1 MNKIKDQ
8 IKADPRVLF
17 YIICI
22 AGFVTYFIT
31 NMILGVDVLK
41 WMVQENNPDIRFFDF
56 FMHVRFTSDPAN
68 LYAMPVD
75 DTQGC
80 FPPLS
85 YVMYYLLYR
94 LIYIAGF
101 IPGRSEME
109 AMSGAYL
116 VYVYYTLAVAFL
128 LFFSIYLLSKEK
140 NVKKSLLIFV
150 CIMMSCPFF
159 GGGFLTGNS
168 AMLVLAMLLFFLAL
182 KDSDSKVQREI
193 ALILLAACA
202 GFKIY
207 PAVFGLLYL
216 KEKRFKEAIRLTLY
230 GIILFC
236 VPFVFFGGLDGV
248 KLWLGH
254 IKGTMGLYLFGRVEY
269 IQGIVYMLLT
279 KAGVSVETGFGK
291 LCMSAIPILFVLVMI
306 LLATLS
312 KNKYRTILFLVAAI
326 TFYPTNAFRYTL
338 AYFAIPLIIWLQDN
352 LNEAFTL
359 RNIEKYIFVILNSM
373 VFSIPM
379 LLGFITDFK
388 PGKGNWNSVEIWI
401 YASAYILILV
411 EIIYQIVET
420 VRGEELNNNK

>member
-1 MNKIKDQ
+1 MNKIIDQ
-8 IKADPRVLF
+8 IKSDPRVLF
-17 YIICI
+17 FIICI
-22 AGFVTYFIT
+22 LGFTTYLIT
-31 NMILGVDVLK
+31 NVIMGVDVLK

-94 LIYIAGF
+94 LIYIKGF

-128 LFFSIYLLSKEK
+128 LFFSIYVLSKEK
-140 NVKKSLLIFV
+140 NIKRTLLIFV
-150 CIMMSCPFF
+150 CLMMSCPFF

-168 AMLVLAMLLFFLAL
+168 AMLVLAMLLFFLAF
-182 KDSDSKVQREI
+182 KDSDSKALREV
-193 ALILLAACA
+193 ALILLAVCA

-216 KEKRFKEAIRLTLY
+216 KEKRFKEAIRVTVY
-230 GIILFC
+230 GIVLFC
-236 VPFVFFGGLDGV
+236 VPFAFFGGLNGV

-254 IKGTMGLYLFGRVEY
+254 IKGTMGLYLMGRIEY
-269 IQGIVYMLLT
+269 IQGIVYMLLS
-279 KAGVSVETGFGK
+279 KLGISVETGVGK
-291 LCMSAIPILFVLVMI
+291 LCMSLIPLLFVLVMI
-306 LLATLS
+306 LLAALS

-352 LNEAFTL
+352 KDEAFTL
-359 RNIEKYIFVILNSM
+359 GNIEKYIFAILNGM

-379 LLGFITDFK
+379 ILGFITDFK
-388 PGKGNWNSVEIWI
+388 SGSGNWNSVEIWI
-401 YASAYILILV
+401 YVSAYILIFI

-420 VRGEELNNNK
+420 VGGKELKEK

>member
-1 MNKIKDQ
+1 MSKIKDQ
-8 IKADPRVLF
+8 IKSDPRILF

-22 AGFVTYFIT
+22 AGFSIYLIT
-31 NMILGVDVLK
+31 NVILGVDVLK
-41 WMVQENNPDIRFFDF
+41 WMVQENNPEIRFFDF
-56 FMHVRFTSDPAN
+56 FMHVRFTSDPSN
-68 LYAMPVD
+68 LYAIPVD

-94 LIYIAGF
+94 LIYVKGF

-128 LFFSIYLLSKEK
+128 LFFSIYLLSKERDI
-140 NVKKSLLIFV
+140 KKSLLIFV
-150 CIMMSCPFF
+150 CIMMSCPFL

-168 AMLVLAMLLFFLAL
+168 AMLVLAMLLLFLAF
-182 KDSDSKVQREI
+182 KDSESKVLREV
-193 ALILLAACA
+193 ALVLLAICA

-216 KEKRFKEAIRLTLY
+216 KEKRFKEAIRVTIY

-236 VPFVFFGGLDGV
+236 LPFVFFGGANGV

-254 IKGTMGLYLFGRVEY
+254 IKGTMGLYLLGRIEY
-269 IQGIVYMLLT
+269 IQGVVYMLLS
-279 KAGVSVETGFGK
+279 KMGVSVEAGFGK
-291 LCMSAIPILFVLVMI
+291 VCMSAIPVLFVLVMI

-312 KNKYRTILFLVAAI
+312 KSKYRTILFLVAAI

-338 AYFAIPLIIWLQDN
+338 AYFAIPLIIWLQDSRD
-352 LNEAFTL
+352 EAFSL
-359 RNIEKYIFVILNSM
+359 GRSERLVFVILNSM
-373 VFSIPM
+373 VFSIPV
-379 LLGFITDFK
+379 LLGFITNFEL
-388 PGKGNWNSVEIWI
+388 GTGNWNSVEIWI
-401 YASAYILILV
+401 YVSAYILILV
-411 EIIYQIVET
+411 EIIYQIVDT
-420 VRGEELNNNK
+420 VRGKSSVSN